1 MTPQQH
7 RLIRQTPTPKA
18 QGTHDTGTLTESPGV
33 PQRTKT
39 PMHTRVVNQTITLNE
54 CPAQVYLVDDN
65 DNNVKPQPIAGAR
78 KGIIKGTVYLDD
90 DDLPPG
96 RKYFSK
102 DSDDSYISDD
112 DGHGGCSK
120 GEYDACP
127 DKPANYYMHE
137 QEDGDHTVIDVFN
150 TNRVLLRDD
159 DSQTESFSSSGGD
172 GFENEGFD
180 HDVVAIN

>member
-1 MTPQQH
+1 MTTTMKSNHHPW
-7 RLIRQTPTPKA
+7 
-18 QGTHDTGTLTESPGV
+18 QGPG
-33 PQRTKT
+33 
-39 PMHTRVVNQTITLNE
+39 
-54 CPAQVYLVDDN
+54 
-65 DNNVKPQPIAGAR
+65 

-96 RKYFSK
+96 REHFSEEK
-102 DSDDSYISDD
+102 EDTQESYLDSDDSYVLDD
-112 DGHGGCSK
+112 DWHGGCSK